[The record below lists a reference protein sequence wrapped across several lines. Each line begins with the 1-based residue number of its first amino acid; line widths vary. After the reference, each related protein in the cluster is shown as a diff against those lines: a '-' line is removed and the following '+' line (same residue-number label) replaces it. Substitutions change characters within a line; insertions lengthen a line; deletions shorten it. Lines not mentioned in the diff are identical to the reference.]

1 MILNNYWKYK
11 LIKSCG
17 TARER
22 PRPRVESHL
31 LRDSSVGIQIQRER
45 SALDSTIRNMTL
57 NNEQIKSSGTAR
69 ERPRPQVESHP
80 PRDSSVGTSVQSEKC
95 SVYNYKKYEFQQLLE
110 ITNWSNRATLHARD
124 RDPRWN
130 YIPLGTSS
138 VGTPVKR
145 ERSALSSTIRN
156 MILNNYWK

>member
-1 MILNNYWKYK
+1 MNWSNSVALHARDRHLRLNQFSLGTLAWALQSRERSALSTTIRNMILNDE

-80 PRDSSVGTSVQSEKC
+80 PRDSSVGTPIQ
-95 SVYNYKKYEFQQLLE
+95 
-110 ITNWSNRATLHARD
+110 
-124 RDPRWN
+124 
-130 YIPLGTSS
+130 
-138 VGTPVKR
+138 R
-145 ERSALSSTIRN
+145 ERSALSTTKRN
-156 MILNNYWK
+156 MILNNY